1 MRNPEAER
9 RGLKEEERRIV
20 IEISKN
26 LQTLTFVT
34 PQCAFCL
41 AVTLLREE
49 RPN

>member
-20 IEISKN
+20 IEISQN

-34 PQCAFCL
+34 AECAFCV
-41 AVTLLREE
+41 AIKLLREE